1 MDNDTPQKPS
11 GNPRRANG
19 GRYCTGAG
27 VKPVGRTIGSA
38 VKYQNVIPKDKNS
51 TIKMTKSG
59 LLTELRKQAKAL
71 GIEKVNTLK
80 EEELRGLIAA
90 AKASKKTAKNTEA
103 TVEAL
108 EKVEAVVAAPEL
120 DLPEAPAPEPKPDKD
135 EKAALKEELAMLGG
149 QVPRGNVGV
158 AKLKKLIAEAKK

>member
-38 VKYQNVIPKDKNS
+38 VKYKNVIPKDKNS

-80 EEELRGLIAA
+80 EEELKKLIAV
-90 AKASKKTAKNTEA
+90 AKASTKDTAPAEA
-103 TVEAL
+103 P
-108 EKVEAVVAAPEL
+108 VVVNE
-120 DLPEAPAPEPKPDKD
+120 PEAPEASTTPEPKPEPKAKPDKD

>member
-38 VKYQNVIPKDKNS
+38 VKYKNVIPKDKNS

-80 EEELRGLIAA
+80 EEELKKLIAV
-90 AKASKKTAKNTEA
+90 AKASTNK
-103 TVEAL
+103 
-108 EKVEAVVAAPEL
+108 APEL
-120 DLPEAPAPEPKPDKD
+120 EPSAGPEPEKEPEQAPATEAPEPKPDKD